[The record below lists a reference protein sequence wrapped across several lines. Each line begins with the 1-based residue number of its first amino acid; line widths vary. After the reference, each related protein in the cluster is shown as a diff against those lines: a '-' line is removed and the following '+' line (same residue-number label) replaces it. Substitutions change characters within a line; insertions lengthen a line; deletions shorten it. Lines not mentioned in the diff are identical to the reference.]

1 MCTRLLAGGD
11 EVICL
16 DNLVTGSPT
25 NVEALRGR
33 PGWTFMEADVCA
45 PVPDTGTLDAVIN
58 LACPASPVD
67 FEQLSMEILQVGSR
81 GVANLLDLA
90 RDHGARYLQASTSE
104 IYGEPLVHPQ
114 PETYWGNVN
123 PIGPRSV
130 YDEAKR
136 FGEALTMAHH
146 RRYGTDVCI
155 ARIFNTYGPRM
166 RPNDGRVVSHF
177 VTAALAG
184 EPLVIYGNGLQ
195 TRSFIYVDDEVEG
208 LLALLRSGTT
218 GPVNVGNDQERT
230 VREMAELVVQLTGS
244 SSEIVY
250 QAARVDDPTQRRP
263 DLTLAR
269 SLLGWEPSTPLEV
282 GLTRTIEWFR
292 SSRPAA

>member
-1 MCTRLLAGGD
+1 
-11 EVICL
+11 
-16 DNLVTGSPT
+16 
-25 NVEALRGR
+25 
-33 PGWTFMEADVCA
+33 
-45 PVPDTGTLDAVIN
+45 
-58 LACPASPVD
+58 
-67 FEQLSMEILQVGSR
+67 
-81 GVANLLDLA
+81 
-90 RDHGARYLQASTSE
+90 
-104 IYGEPLVHPQ
+104 
-114 PETYWGNVN
+114 
-123 PIGPRSV
+123 
-130 YDEAKR
+130 
-136 FGEALTMAHH
+136 
-146 RRYGTDVCI
+146 
-155 ARIFNTYGPRM
+155 
-166 RPNDGRVVSHF
+166 
-177 VTAALAG
+177 
-184 EPLVIYGNGLQ
+184 
-195 TRSFIYVDDEVEG
+195 VDDEVEG